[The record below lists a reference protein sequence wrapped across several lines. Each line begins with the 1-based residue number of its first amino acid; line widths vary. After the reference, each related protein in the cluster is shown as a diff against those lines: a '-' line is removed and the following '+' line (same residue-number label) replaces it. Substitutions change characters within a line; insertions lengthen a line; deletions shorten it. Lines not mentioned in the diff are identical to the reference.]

1 LITKLIGVK
10 WFYKS
15 KYKPS
20 GEIDCFKV
28 RLMAKGYK
36 QKPDIDYFEVVTHA
50 AILDIVCLIISILA

>member
-1 LITKLIGVK
+1 VK